1 MNLKRIL
8 ASLTFKFMFSYVVGL
23 SLVVFVVLALVFAS
37 FSYNYFR
44 SVHANVQNES
54 ERLQAIYRQ
63 EDSAGL
69 QRAFAAPQAGR
80 NLEHFH
86 YLLTDA
92 QQRRIAGDL
101 EQWPSESH
109 DNWAELEYSVSFRDE
124 MRSGDQLISKI
135 APLPDGNI
143 LVVVR
148 NYTDFVL
155 FEQIILAVLLR
166 TMFVT
171 IVLGAIGGAVV
182 AGRSLRSMDTIN
194 RTVQSI
200 MQGDLS
206 QRVAVRNARGD
217 FRRLATTFNRML
229 DRIQALMDGM
239 RQVTDNIA
247 HDLRTPLTRLRNH
260 LASLQDMV
268 DGEAQPTVQAVIDEA
283 DGLLATFNALLR
295 IAQIE
300 SGQRIAGFQRLD
312 LSQILHDVIELYE
325 PLAAEKNID
334 VTAQME
340 QPLPVS
346 GDRDLLFQAFAN
358 LLDNAIKYT
367 PVQGAIQ
374 LSADVDGRQLRIE
387 IADSGMGVPASEL
400 DKIFRRFYRVEA
412 SRSLQPGNGLGL
424 SLVQAV
430 INLHAGSIAAG
441 DNQPGL
447 TVTVRLP
454 LAAN

>member
-1 MNLKRIL
+1 
-8 ASLTFKFMFSYVVGL
+8 
-23 SLVVFVVLALVFAS
+23 
-37 FSYNYFR
+37 
-44 SVHANVQNES
+44 
-54 ERLQAIYRQ
+54 
-63 EDSAGL
+63 
-69 QRAFAAPQAGR
+69 
-80 NLEHFH
+80 
-86 YLLTDA
+86 
-92 QQRRIAGDL
+92 
-101 EQWPSESH
+101 
-109 DNWAELEYSVSFRDE
+109 
-124 MRSGDQLISKI
+124 
-135 APLPDGNI
+135 
-143 LVVVR
+143 
-148 NYTDFVL
+148 
-155 FEQIILAVLLR
+155 
-166 TMFVT
+166 
-171 IVLGAIGGAVV
+171 
-182 AGRSLRSMDTIN
+182 
-194 RTVQSI
+194 
-200 MQGDLS
+200 
-206 QRVAVRNARGD
+206 
-217 FRRLATTFNRML
+217 ML

-268 DGEAQPTVQAVIDEA
+268 DGEAQQTVQAVIDEA
-283 DGLLATFNALLR
+283 DGLLATFSALLR

-374 LSADVDGRQLRIE
+374 LSAAVNGRQLRVE

-454 LAAN
+454 LAA